1 MSDKDKFLKFFK
13 EVGIKSANVQPE
25 DVFIEMEQDVEWEVA
40 LSVGQ
45 LWFLFGKDDEY
56 LGLLNDET
64 MQFEPKEDQ
73 TVAAPSVAVN
83 EFTINVINFK
93 DCSFKVPL

>member
-1 MSDKDKFLKFFK
+1 MSDKDKFLKFFE

-25 DVFIEMEQDVEWEVA
+25 DVFIEMEEDVAWEAA

-45 LWFLFGKDDEY
+45 LWFLFGKNEEY

-64 MQFEPKEDQ
+64 MQFEPREK
-73 TVAAPSVAVN
+73 
-83 EFTINVINFK
+83 
-93 DCSFKVPL
+93 

>member
-1 MSDKDKFLKFFK
+1 MSDKDKFVKFFK

-25 DVFIEMEQDVEWEVA
+25 DVFIEMEEDVAWEVA

-45 LWFLFGKDDEY
+45 LWFLFGKNEEY

-64 MQFEPKEDQ
+64 MQFEPREK
-73 TVAAPSVAVN
+73 
-83 EFTINVINFK
+83 
-93 DCSFKVPL
+93 

>member
-25 DVFIEMEQDVEWEVA
+25 DVFIEMEQDVEWKVA

-64 MQFEPKEDQ
+64 MQFESKED
-73 TVAAPSVAVN
+73 
-83 EFTINVINFK
+83 
-93 DCSFKVPL
+93 

>member
-1 MSDKDKFLKFFK
+1 MSDKDKFVKFFK
-13 EVGIKSANVQPE
+13 EVGIKGANVQPE

-64 MQFEPKEDQ
+64 MQFEPRER
-73 TVAAPSVAVN
+73 
-83 EFTINVINFK
+83 
-93 DCSFKVPL
+93 

>member
-1 MSDKDKFLKFFK
+1 MSDKEKFLNFFK
-13 EVGIKSANVQPE
+13 EVGIKSTNVDPE
-25 DVFIEMEQDVEWEVA
+25 DVILEMDEDVPWESA

-64 MQFEPKEDQ
+64 MQFEHRE
-73 TVAAPSVAVN
+73 A
-83 EFTINVINFK
+83 
-93 DCSFKVPL
+93 